1 MSMRTFRWLLAT
13 TFMLVAAVAC
23 SPAATT
29 PSPTPTPT
37 PASQPG
43 IDYVALEAE
52 IEKAITTGPETLDK
66 VRAVLVS
73 VDGETKI
80 AHYRHG
86 FTEDDHGHVF
96 SVTKSVLSILI
107 GIAIADGL
115 IADIDQPLAKLL
127 PEHRKA
133 MSGDTAKVTLR
144 HLMTMSA
151 GFNNQF
157 PGGFVWE
164 EYAKPGR
171 SFVNLLLER
180 RQNFEPGTVF
190 WYSDVSAHLVAAVLT
205 AALERADG
213 DRPRTVLDY
222 ARQKLFDPLGI
233 SSSPAFSQALPDPF
247 LTTEFVTAGFG
258 WGTDPN
264 GIQLGGY
271 GLRLTAPDM
280 MKIGELYRRD
290 GVWNGEQIVSSAW
303 IQQCTSPATYET
315 KIGGPSDDEYG
326 LLWWIIG
333 KPKPAGYYALGF
345 GGQLTVVLPKSRAVI
360 VYLTDVQPGSE
371 IDGKD
376 LEPLDNVLISA
387 FPQ

>member
-1 MSMRTFRWLLAT
+1 
-13 TFMLVAAVAC
+13 
-23 SPAATT
+23 
-29 PSPTPTPT
+29 
-37 PASQPG
+37 
-43 IDYVALEAE
+43 
-52 IEKAITTGPETLDK
+52 
-66 VRAVLVS
+66 
-73 VDGETKI
+73 
-80 AHYRHG
+80 
-86 FTEDDHGHVF
+86 
-96 SVTKSVLSILI
+96 
-107 GIAIADGL
+107 
-115 IADIDQPLAKLL
+115 
-127 PEHRKA
+127 
-133 MSGDTAKVTLR
+133 MSGDTTKVTLR
-144 HLMTMSA
+144 HLMTMSG

-171 SFVNLLLER
+171 SFVNVLLER
-180 RQNFEPGTVF
+180 RQDFEPGKTF
-190 WYSDVSAHLVAAVLT
+190 WYSDVSAHLVAAVLA

-222 ARQKLFDPLGI
+222 AQEKLFDPLGI
-233 SSSPAFSQALPDPF
+233 STSPGFSQALPDPF

-290 GVWNGEQIVSSAW
+290 GVWNGQPIVPSAW
-303 IQQCTSPATYET
+303 IHQCTSPSTYKT

-326 LLWWIIG
+326 LLWWIIE
-333 KPKPAGYYALGF
+333 KPKEAGYYAPGR

-360 VYLTDVQPGSE
+360 VYLSEVQPDSQ

-376 LEPLDNVLISA
+376 LKPLDNVLISA
-387 FPQ
+387 FPL